1 IRVLAGDSASA
12 IAESEEARTRLE
24 ARLRERPDDG
34 FAMTQLSW
42 VYLALGRKADALRM
56 AHQAAEWLP
65 IEKDAFGG
73 PSFAVG
79 LAQIQARTGEAP
91 EAFKTLRHLLSIP
104 AGIAVSL
111 NRLKIDPV
119 WDPVRSVPEFQQLL
133 AGKDE
138 IGGYPGYGQLKP
150 GDPRFEK
157 IPPTRAPK

>member
-1 IRVLAGDSASA
+1 
-12 IAESEEARTRLE
+12 
-24 ARLRERPDDG
+24 
-34 FAMTQLSW
+34 
-42 VYLALGRKADALRM
+42 M

-91 EAFKTLRHLLSIP
+91 EAVKSLRHLLSIP
-104 AGIAVSL
+104 AGIAVSP

-119 WDPVRSVPEFQQLL
+119 WDPIRSDPEFQQLL
-133 AGKDE
+133 ASKAA

-150 GDPRFEK
+150 GDTRLEK
-157 IPPTRAPK
+157 ILGSRAPK

>member
-1 IRVLAGDSASA
+1 
-12 IAESEEARTRLE
+12 
-24 ARLRERPDDG
+24 
-34 FAMTQLSW
+34 
-42 VYLALGRKADALRM
+42 M

-91 EAFKTLRHLLSIP
+91 EAVKTLRHLLSIP

-133 AGKDE
+133 AGREE
-138 IGGYPGYGQLKP
+138 IGRYPGYGQLKLS
-150 GDPRFEK
+150 DLRAEK
-157 IPPTRAPK
+157 IFGSRASK